1 MLLPLYHFSICAK
14 TIHTAGDA
22 VAVVSDPQSG
32 VLIHLAAAGV
42 EEVIVLTDLGKAHG
56 QYIILVVICI
66 SAAGDK
72 TGLDQLSFSVERMP
86 ISLFGDQIVLL
97 ADPNCSTDYKDA
109 IGLSIVVLA
118 VQLVESVGHLDAV
131 RFH

>member
-72 TGLDQLSFSVERMP
+72 TGLDQLSFSVERMRYGARTALSKGKP
-86 ISLFGDQIVLL
+86 ICDFYEF
-97 ADPNCSTDYKDA
+97 AHSTGAPPERSKKE
-109 IGLSIVVLA
+109 GLVS
-118 VQLVESVGHLDAV
+118 SYFS
-131 RFH
+131 R

>member
-42 EEVIVLTDLGKAHG
+42 EEVVVLTDLAHH
-56 QYIILVVICI
+56 LCNAV
-66 SAAGDK
+66 SA
-72 TGLDQLSFSVERMP
+72 QER
-86 ISLFGDQIVLL
+86 SL
-97 ADPNCSTDYKDA
+97 
-109 IGLSIVVLA
+109 
-118 VQLVESVGHLDAV
+118 
-131 RFH
+131 